1 MVVSKWEFSMT
12 RFFDD
17 KEISPRSSREQVL
30 MAKLP
35 EQIAYAKQSCEHYGV
50 LLADFKAEQVT
61 SLDKLALLPVTRKSA
76 LIDLQMT
83 KPPFAGL
90 VAGGSQIA
98 RAFQSPGPIND
109 PEGEGDDWWRMGRAF
124 HAAGFRAGDLVQ
136 NCLSYHLTPGGF
148 IMDSGARACGCTVIP
163 AGPGQTEQQ
172 LEVLTSLKPSGY
184 CGTPSFLNILLDKA
198 KEQQR
203 DISFLTKALV
213 TGEPFPESLRKTL
226 AEKGVKALQAYATAD
241 IGLVAYES
249 ENSPGM
255 IVAEDL
261 IVEVVRPGTGQP
273 VIPGEVGEILVTNFN
288 REYPLIRF
296 ATGDMTAVLPGES
309 DCGRT
314 NMRIKGW
321 LGRAD
326 QTTKVKGM
334 FVHPQQVEKVRQLH
348 PDINKA
354 RLVITNENH
363 NDVMTFI
370 AEVNA
375 DSFTSDALSALK
387 VQIQTSIKATTKLT
401 AIVDLVNI
409 GVIENDGMVIKDKRS
424 FD

>member
-1 MVVSKWEFSMT
+1 MT

-17 KEISPRSSREQVL
+17 KEILPRKSREQVL
-30 MAKLP
+30 LTKLS
-35 EQIAYAKQSCEHYGV
+35 EQIAYAKTCCSYYGE
-50 LLADFKAEQVT
+50 LLVNFDAKDIN
-61 SLDKLALLPVTRKSA
+61 SLEKLATLPITRKSS
-76 LIDLQMT
+76 LIDMQMN

-90 VAGGSQIA
+90 TAKGAYLA

-109 PEGEGDDWWRMGRAF
+109 PEGDGDDWWRMGRAF
-124 HAAGFRAGDLVQ
+124 YAAGFRAGDLVQ

-172 LEVLTSLKPSGY
+172 LAVLKALKPSGY

-198 KEQQR
+198 NEQGL
-203 DISFLTKALV
+203 DISFLNKALV

-226 AEKGVKALQAYATAD
+226 ANKGIKALQAYATAD

-249 ENSPGM
+249 ENCQGM

-261 IVEVVRPGTGQP
+261 IVEIVRPGTGQL
-273 VIPGEVGEILVTNFN
+273 VVPGEVGEIVVTNFN

-296 ATGDMTAVLPGES
+296 ATGDMSATLPGES

-321 LGRAD
+321 MGRAD

-334 FVHPQQVEKVRQLH
+334 FVHPQQVEKIRLAH
-348 PDINKA
+348 HDINKA
-354 RLVITNENH
+354 KLVVSNENH
-363 NDVMTFI
+363 NDVMTLF
-370 AEVNA
+370 AEVNV
-375 DSFTSDALSALK
+375 DSFTTDALSALQN
-387 VQIQTSIKATTKLT
+387 QIQSTVKSITKLT
-401 AIVDLVNI
+401 AQVELVNI
-409 GVIENDGMVIKDKRS
+409 GYIENNGLVIEDSRS